1 MGEPRFILHL
11 LYDVNI
17 GIESAEH
24 CLFRPSN
31 NFLQNLITKEFECF
45 AKTFQVFVGCVF
57 PCNLLGYVTQTFAT
71 SRFVFLRSARLCCLD
86 RMH

>member
-1 MGEPRFILHL
+1 MSETRFILHL

-17 GIESAEH
+17 GIDSAEH

-31 NFLQNLITKEFECF
+31 NFLQMTKEFESF

-57 PCNLLGYVTQTFAT
+57 SLQSFGLRDSDFCNKQVSVLEVCQAVL
-71 SRFVFLRSARLCCLD
+71 SR
-86 RMH
+86 